1 MKRIFPYLRPYLPR
15 ISLGLAIKFTGTIMD
30 LLLPWI
36 LSYMIDDVVPLKEV
50 PRIVFWGGAMVA
62 CAAVALITNIVAN
75 RMASWVAQHTAEAL
89 RHDLFSKISHLSCGQ
104 IDSFSIPSLESR
116 LTSDTYNVHQMIG
129 MMQRLGVRA
138 PILLIGGIFIT
149 LMLEPVLALILIAV
163 LPLIALVIYG
173 VSKKGI
179 PLYTKLQQGV
189 DAMVRTV
196 RENVTG
202 IRVIKALSKTDYEKE
217 RFSSVNSEV
226 VRREKT
232 AGITMALTNPLMNL
246 FLNVGLTVVI
256 IVGAFRVDSGLTQP
270 GKILA
275 FLTYFTIILNAML
288 SITRMFVMLSK
299 GTASAERIREVL
311 DTPEDLALL
320 PSDDMDG
327 AYHII
332 FDRVTFSYQKKEA
345 NLRDISF
352 RLKRGERLG
361 IIGATGCGK
370 SSIVSLLMR
379 LYDADAGE
387 IRIGG
392 QRVEAIPPEV
402 LHTKF
407 GVVFQNDIL
416 FADTIAENIDFG
428 RGLSREQI
436 EKAAAC
442 AQAMEFIQSLP
453 DGFEHR
459 LTAKG
464 TNLSGGQKQRLLIAR
479 ALAGDPEI
487 LILDD
492 SSSALD
498 YKTDSLL
505 RQALAREYPGVT
517 TIVIAQRVSSI
528 LHADH
533 ILVLEEGRELG
544 YGTHPELMESCE
556 LYREIS
562 RSQMGGG
569 EVA

>member
-1 MKRIFPYLRPYLPR
+1 M
-15 ISLGLAIKFTGTIMD
+15 
-30 LLLPWI
+30 
-36 LSYMIDDVVPLKEV
+36 
-50 PRIVFWGGAMVA
+50 
-62 CAAVALITNIVAN
+62 
-75 RMASWVAQHTAEAL
+75 
-89 RHDLFSKISHLSCGQ
+89 
-104 IDSFSIPSLESR
+104 
-116 LTSDTYNVHQMIG
+116 
-129 MMQRLGVRA
+129 
-138 PILLIGGIFIT
+138 
-149 LMLEPVLALILIAV
+149 
-163 LPLIALVIYG
+163 
-173 VSKKGI
+173 
-179 PLYTKLQQGV
+179 
-189 DAMVRTV
+189 
-196 RENVTG
+196 
-202 IRVIKALSKTDYEKE
+202 
-217 RFSSVNSEV
+217 
-226 VRREKT
+226 
-232 AGITMALTNPLMNL
+232 
-246 FLNVGLTVVI
+246 GLTVVI
-256 IVGAFRVDSGLTQP
+256 IVGAFRVNNGLTQP

-370 SSIVSLLMR
+370 STIVSLLMR